1 MFYEK
6 GRCFPSKKRTR
17 GDVCALGMMFWS
29 GGMVLLGQGNNLS
42 YVHDSNVWSLSY
54 VYTWF

>member
-1 MFYEK
+1 MK
-6 GRCFPSKKRTR
+6 RGDASLQKKRTR
-17 GDVCALGMMFWS
+17 GDACALGMMFGS
-29 GGMVLLGQGNNLS
+29 GGMVLIGKGNNLS